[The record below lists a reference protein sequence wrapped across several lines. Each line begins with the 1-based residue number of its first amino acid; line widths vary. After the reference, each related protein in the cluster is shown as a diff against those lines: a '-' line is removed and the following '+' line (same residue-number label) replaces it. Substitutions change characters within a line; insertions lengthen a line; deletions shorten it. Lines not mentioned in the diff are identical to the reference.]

1 MTAAISVLG
10 GGISGLSTAW
20 YLSQRLPPN
29 VKVRLIEGSSRLGGW
44 VRSEVRQAGGVS
56 FLAEKGPRTLRTG
69 NSREALA
76 VLELVDDLELRS
88 QVVSASKIS
97 AAARNRYIYYQR
109 ELNCMPSGLASL
121 LTGLPPA
128 VRCLPR
134 GIWHDLTTRKDAA
147 SAGSADESIH
157 SFISRRFGE
166 DVDNNLA
173 SAVMHGI
180 YAADTKELSAR
191 ALLYPFWLAD
201 HTGDTGVL
209 RGLRRVA
216 KLSRTYNARFSAR
229 DNKEMLDHASR
240 RAQNPEFW
248 ESIDEASMYS
258 FRNGMQTLTET
269 LIGKLR
275 SLPNVE
281 ITTGQPVSKLHLGA
295 DGMAEVVLADGQA
308 HSANHVVNTLPL
320 HCLRGLFG
328 EARPS
333 SLVDETPYADVAVV
347 NVAYLAKNVEPVDG
361 FGFLVPRASASD
373 SKALGVVFDS
383 CALPAQ
389 DGNDVGISRLT
400 VMLGGSRFRSL
411 FGDPDSVS
419 NSTLEGAALESIRT
433 QLGIKMD
440 PADVDATLGRRC
452 IPSYTV
458 GYVDRLKNM
467 HEWVKSQL
475 SGRMSVAGA
484 AYGGPAV
491 PQCILHARDL
501 VDHHLNLEALEAPQN
516 VSGLEE
522 IISGFEYN
530 GK

>member
-29 VKVRLIEGSSRLGGW
+29 VKVQLIEGSSRLGGW
-44 VRSEVRQAGGVS
+44 VWSEVRQAGGAS

-76 VLELVDDLELRS
+76 VLELVDDLDLRS
-88 QVVSASKIS
+88 QVVTASKLS
-97 AAARNRYIYYQR
+97 AAARNRYIYYKG

-134 GIWHDLTTRKDAA
+134 GIWHDLTTRKSTTPAD
-147 SAGSADESIH
+147 SADESIH
-157 SFISRRFGE
+157 NFISRRFGE
-166 DVDNNLA
+166 DVDDNLA

-201 HTGDTGVL
+201 HTGETGVL

-216 KLSRTYNARFSAR
+216 KLSRAYNARFSAR
-229 DNKEMLDHASR
+229 DNRERLDNAYR
-240 RAQNPEFW
+240 RTQNPEFW

-258 FRNGMQTLTET
+258 FRSGMQTLTES
-269 LIGKLR
+269 LASKLR
-275 SLPNVE
+275 SRPNVE
-281 ITTGQPVSKLHLGA
+281 IIVGQSVSKIQLGA
-295 DGMAEVVLADGQA
+295 GGMAEVVLANGQTL
-308 HSANHVVNTLPL
+308 SANHIVNTLPL
-320 HCLRGLFG
+320 HRIQDIFG
-328 EARPS
+328 EACS
-333 SLVDETPYADVAVV
+333 STLVEKTPYANVAVV
-347 NVAYLAKNVEPVDG
+347 NVAYLAKKVEPVDG
-361 FGFLVPRASASD
+361 FGYLVPRASASD

-389 DGNDVGISRLT
+389 DGDADISRLT
-400 VMLGGSRFRSL
+400 VMLGGSRFSSL

-419 NSTLEGAALESIRT
+419 NSTLEEAALETIRT
-433 QLGIKMD
+433 QLGIKMA
-440 PADVDATLGRRC
+440 PADVDATLGRKC

-458 GYVDRLKNM
+458 GYVDRLKSM

-475 SGRMSVAGA
+475 NGRMSVVGA

-501 VDHHLNLEALEAPQN
+501 VDHHLNLDALEAPQN
-516 VSGLEE
+516 ISGLEE
-522 IISGFEYN
+522 IIDGFDYR
-530 GK
+530 K